1 MSDTNA
7 LCKDHVFYQS
17 NLMLN
22 SKQRL
27 ALFRPTQTLSGH
39 KNLHKHNHEI
49 FWGILLIF
57 GCIL

>member
-1 MSDTNA
+1 MNDTNA

-49 FWGILLIF
+49 F
-57 GCIL
+57 